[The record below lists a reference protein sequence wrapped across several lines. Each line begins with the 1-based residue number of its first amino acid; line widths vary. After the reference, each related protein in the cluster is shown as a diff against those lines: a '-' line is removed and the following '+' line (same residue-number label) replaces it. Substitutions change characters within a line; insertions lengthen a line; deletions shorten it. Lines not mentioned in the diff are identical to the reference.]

1 MKRTLVTARLLVLL
15 PLLLFLL
22 LTAGSLG
29 CKAAALPL
37 SAPVAA
43 VMAEEGLTAVSY
55 THLDVYK
62 RQVGDGAVHFNRIA
76 KRKENKQDGRRF
88 DF

>member
-43 VMAEEGLTAVSY
+43 AMAEEGLTVNPS
-55 THLDVYK
+55 TS
-62 RQVGDGAVHFNRIA
+62 QHFSV
-76 KRKENKQDGRRF
+76 RKSGTIRRRRSVASP
-88 DF
+88 